1 MKHALLTGTF
11 AALGVAMSMLTPLAH
26 ADQTTL
32 SIWAN
37 DEPQS
42 ITITLANE
50 FAKLHPDVKVQI
62 RRVGF
67 AALNDETMR
76 AAMSG
81 NGPDIVTIDNPNV
94 AMFAARGALADLSP
108 YLAKSKVIDP
118 AQIYP
123 GPLANAT
130 WDHKVY
136 AIPREV
142 NTLALYYN
150 EDMFKAAGL
159 DPDKPPQT
167 WDELY
172 DDAKKL
178 TNASKSIYGLGF
190 SAVGTEEGTF
200 QFLPFIQT
208 TGADWNALNSPGA
221 VRAVQFWQKLVDDKV
236 SSPDTLT
243 RTQSEAA
250 QSFINGNAAMDID
263 GPWELPGIAKGAK
276 FKWRVALLPV
286 EKTGAQ
292 HASALGGL
300 DHAILKTSKNQA
312 VAFQFLEY
320 MHSQQPR
327 QWNEFGLLPPSK
339 NVAAQNPQWPQAY
352 KVFSEQ
358 MAYAKPRG
366 PNPDWMQVSKAIYTA
381 MQQTLTH
388 QTDAA
393 TAMKNA
399 QADVDKVTK
408 LAQK

>member
-1 MKHALLTGTF
+1 MKSKVLTRVA
-11 AALGVAMSMLTPLAH
+11 AALGIAMSAWVPLAH
-26 ADQTTL
+26 ADSPTL

-37 DEPQS
+37 DEPNS

-67 AALNDETMR
+67 SALNDETMR

-81 NGPDIVTIDNPNV
+81 NGPDVVTIDNPNV
-94 AMFAARGALADLSP
+94 AMFAARGALADLTP
-108 YLAKSKVIDP
+108 YLAKSKVIDVK
-118 AQIYP
+118 QIYT
-123 GPLANAT
+123 GPLENAT

-150 EDMFKAAGL
+150 EDQFKAAGL

-172 DDAKKL
+172 NDARKL
-178 TNASKSIYGLGF
+178 TNASKGVYGIGF

-208 TGADWNALNSPGA
+208 ADASWNALSSPGA
-221 VRAVQFWQKLVDDKV
+221 IRAVQFWQKLIDDKV
-236 SSPDTLT
+236 ASPDTLT

-286 EKTGAQ
+286 EKAGAP

-300 DHAILKTSKNQA
+300 DHAILKSSKNQA
-312 VAFQFLEY
+312 LAFEFLEY
-320 MHSQQPR
+320 MYSQQPR

-339 NVAAQNPQWPQAY
+339 NVAVDNPQWPLAY

-358 MAYAKPRG
+358 MIYAKPRG

-381 MQQTLTH
+381 MQQVLTH
-388 QTDAA
+388 QADAA

-399 QADVDKVTK
+399 QADVEKVNK